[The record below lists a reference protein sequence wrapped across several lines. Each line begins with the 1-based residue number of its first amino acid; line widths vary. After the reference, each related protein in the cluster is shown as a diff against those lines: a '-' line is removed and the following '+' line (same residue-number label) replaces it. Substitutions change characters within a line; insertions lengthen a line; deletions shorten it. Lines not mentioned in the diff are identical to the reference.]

1 MKSSKDLLY
10 LHCQKLVHHHS
21 GERRRLYLR
30 LLTKIWLLWAFTVDF
45 NECILNKPKGKCW
58 LNITWPWW
66 EFTQPSQFSLQNS
79 SYIIRRLCER
89 LEEKKMDKHIDFKPC
104 PGHGLDHKKK
114 GLLETRPNVLLLEL
128 RVLCVASLGQE
139 PLGKFL

>member
-1 MKSSKDLLY
+1 
-10 LHCQKLVHHHS
+10 
-21 GERRRLYLR
+21 
-30 LLTKIWLLWAFTVDF
+30 
-45 NECILNKPKGKCW
+45 
-58 LNITWPWW
+58 
-66 EFTQPSQFSLQNS
+66 
-79 SYIIRRLCER
+79 
-89 LEEKKMDKHIDFKPC
+89 MDKHIDFKPC